1 MRRADSWTRLV
12 LGTCLAIGL
21 AAASAAPVS
30 AAALLEPPPLQL
42 VEMQGEF
49 GKNTKGFVCKVTYP
63 LVVSTTRREA
73 AEEISETLAEKA
85 WEFAQNYAVQ
95 RSQKGTP
102 NIANDLG
109 YEVKCNNSRYLSLN
123 LYTYF
128 YAEHAAHPLYVKE
141 GVTFDAATGTRLRW
155 KDLVRPEDK
164 EAFTLAGINQ
174 KLLTSRYA
182 MEDAFFSDFRGLR
195 KLPQNYYVDGQGFL
209 HFQFA
214 PYEIGPYSSGQIDLN
229 TNCKAKGL

>member
-1 MRRADSWTRLV
+1 M
-12 LGTCLAIGL
+12 
-21 AAASAAPVS
+21 
-30 AAALLEPPPLQL
+30 
-42 VEMQGEF
+42 
-49 GKNTKGFVCKVTYP
+49 
-63 LVVSTTRREA
+63 
-73 AEEISETLAEKA
+73 
-85 WEFAQNYAVQ
+85 
-95 RSQKGTP
+95 
-102 NIANDLG
+102 
-109 YEVKCNNSRYLSLN
+109 SLN

-141 GVTFDAATGTRLRW
+141 GVTFDAATGKRLRW

-164 EAFTLAGINQ
+164 EAFTLTGINQ